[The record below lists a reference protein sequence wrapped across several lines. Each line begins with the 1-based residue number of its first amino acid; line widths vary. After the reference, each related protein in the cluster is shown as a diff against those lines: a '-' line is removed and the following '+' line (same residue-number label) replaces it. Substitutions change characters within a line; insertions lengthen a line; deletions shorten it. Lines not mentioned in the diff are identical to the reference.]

1 MLSGKLYESEKFYP
15 EKRLQENRC
24 ISEEKESCYIVE
36 GQTSAGIFLQQGLE
50 ILLRNSISGY
60 TVKPYPDFASALE
73 ELVGNYPDL
82 EAVGTLRLDRLYFTQ
97 ERAYYTVVLF
107 GYGGLIT
114 CDEDQARLLIH
125 VAGRDGN
132 LDFVHAGLSYAEA
145 QKLVKETFCEMFR
158 NPYLTIPFD
167 LPVETCFTYSDV
179 LQAIAGEERP
189 EWTGMYNMLNK

>member
-1 MLSGKLYESEKFYP
+1 MLSTRMFETEKFYP
-15 EKRLQENRC
+15 EQKLKEFGC
-24 ISEEKESCYIVE
+24 IPEEKANCYIVE

-50 ILLRNSISGY
+50 ILLRDSISGY

-73 ELVGNYPDL
+73 GLVGNYPDL

-97 ERAYYTVVLF
+97 EKAYYTVILF

-114 CDEDQARLLIH
+114 CDEEQARLLIH

-167 LPVETCFTYSDV
+167 LPVETCFKYNDV
-179 LQAIAGEERP
+179 LQAIAGEECP
-189 EWTGMYNMLNK
+189 EWTGIHNMLNK